1 MKNKIIT
8 DLFWFNSIG
17 EKLQNHTEALTNF
30 ASVVLYRL
38 FSFKEKKEE
47 VFHNYLVKKT
57 LYNLTLSVHS
67 LYQDCGKKDIASA
80 VRLVLADYL
89 EDYHEFEKYLLT
101 QIPKI
106 TTTQVLVYNIDTSNP
121 SNLTYNEKESLIHI
135 KKELERIGSKLV
147 SNSIF

>member
-17 EKLQNHTEALTNF
+17 KNIQNHTEALTNF

-67 LYQDCGKKDIASA
+67 LYQDCGKKDIAAS

-106 TTTQVLVYNIDTSNP
+106 SPAQVLVYNIETS
-121 SNLTYNEKESLIHI
+121 SGSHLSYNDKESIVHI
-135 KKELERIGSKLV
+135 KKELEKIYRQLQDIS
-147 SNSIF
+147 FF